1 MNINKKSVGNNLAA
15 VSGKD
20 VKIDPESHYDNW
32 ARKYEYELL
41 NEYGYC
47 AHIIAAEA
55 LLKYELRKDCEII
68 DIGCGTGLV
77 AEELIS
83 MGFSNI
89 TGLDIS
95 SKMIAIAKGKGLYKK
110 LYKKRVEDVDN
121 SIFEKFDVLT
131 CVGSFGLGHIG
142 PKSLKT
148 LMHLVKKGSIVIIFM
163 NAEPFIFE
171 DYKKYIENLVS
182 YKAVEVIT
190 IEDHN
195 YMSKIERPGKL
206 MIFRRQ

>member
-1 MNINKKSVGNNLAA
+1 MAA

-32 ARKYEYELL
+32 AKKYEKELL

-47 AHIIAAEA
+47 AHIIASEA
-55 LLKYELRKDCEII
+55 LLKQDLRKDCEII

-77 AEELIS
+77 AEKLFS

-89 TGLDIS
+89 TGLDVS

-110 LYKKRVEDVDN
+110 LYKKRVEDLDD
-121 SIFEKFDVLT
+121 SISGKFDVLM

-142 PKSLKT
+142 PESLKT
-148 LMHLVKKGSIVIIFM
+148 LMHLVNKGS
-163 NAEPFIFE
+163 
-171 DYKKYIENLVS
+171 S
-182 YKAVEVIT
+182 YYF
-190 IEDHN
+190 H
-195 YMSKIERPGKL
+195 ER
-206 MIFRRQ
+206 